1 MITKAPVDET
11 VSQVTPPR
19 QGQTT
24 STSPAT
30 RIERIVMNTT
40 PKTKQQQ
47 QTPKMIVVTEAAEVK
62 FIFILEALAIRI
74 SGLKRSTSACCRKS
88 DFVRCPIVLRL
99 GVTEFKSLSVAAGRR
114 CTCLTNAVAICHIVI
129 TQPSLRCPEVV
140 RDEICRKLGFYIS
153 NN

>member
-62 FIFILEALAIRI
+62 FIFILVALAIRI
-74 SGLKRSTSACCRKS
+74 SGLKRSTSA
-88 DFVRCPIVLRL
+88 FVVGKVISFGVL
-99 GVTEFKSLSVAAGRR
+99 
-114 CTCLTNAVAICHIVI
+114 
-129 TQPSLRCPEVV
+129 
-140 RDEICRKLGFYIS
+140 
-153 NN
+153 